1 MTIEQ
6 LFANLEDAKNGE
18 RKAFLAYVANSHP
31 RTMSD
36 WGNARH
42 ILYDRWLAY
51 SVASN
56 SMLG

>member
-6 LFANLEDAKNGE
+6 LFANLEEAKKEE
-18 RKAFLAYVANSHP
+18 RKAFLAYAENSHP

-36 WGNARH
+36 WCNARH